1 MAVGFPVKDDYATG
15 DVLTAA
21 NMNDL
26 SGTLNTVP
34 TFAGNVNP
42 VLNSAFQV
50 WQRGT
55 SIAQTAAIMYGA
67 DRWCSNRGGL
77 DTGSTISRQ
86 VTGDTTNL
94 PNIQYCARVQRNNA
108 NASTNIIYFSQ
119 TIESLN
125 SIPYAGKTITFSF
138 YARKGANYSSASD
151 ALSVNVVS
159 ATGTDQNA
167 LSTWT
172 GGAFVVTQTA
182 TLTSTWQRFTYTGT
196 VSSSATQLGF
206 YFNYTP
212 VGTAGAADFF
222 EVTGVQID
230 VGSVALPFRTYAA
243 TIQGE
248 LAACQ
253 RYYFQTNLLSDNTY
267 SPAIAATVGVLGA
280 YFVHPVP
287 MRVAP
292 TITTYD
298 TAVASGNVT
307 RSTYGGANQTGQAST
322 VFQTNIL
329 GTNIYSA
336 SGNSHTFI
344 RFGYSAAAEL

>member
-1 MAVGFPVKDDYATG
+1 
-15 DVLTAA
+15 
-21 NMNDL
+21 
-26 SGTLNTVP
+26 
-34 TFAGNVNP
+34 
-42 VLNSAFQV
+42 V

-119 TIESLN
+119 TIESIN

-212 VGTAGAADFF
+212 VGTAGAADYF

-230 VGSVALPFRTYAA
+230 VGSVALPFRTYAG

-253 RYYFQTNLLSDNTY
+253 RYYQRLTPTATHSSYVGMAETTTIGLFTIPLFQTMRITPTALETSGTPADYSIRRQGPTFVNLS
-267 SPAIAATVGVLGA
+267 AG
-280 YFVHPVP
+280 
-287 MRVAP
+287 P
-292 TITTYD
+292 TF
-298 TAVASGNVT
+298 S
-307 RSTYGGANQTGQAST
+307 
-322 VFQTNIL
+322 
-329 GTNIYSA
+329 SA
-336 SGNSHTFI
+336 SGNTLSF
-344 RFGYSAAAEL
+344 SATVASGLTAGEALVFRLSTATTSFLGWSAEL